1 MPGQSLVLTAS
12 GGFESAAVRGESVA
26 AAAAAGGGVK
36 RVNYWEDKNDDGDY
50 DEDVDKDE
58 DEDGDE
64 DEDTPRHQSKK
75 LKT

>member
-36 RVNYWEDKNDDGDY
+36 RVNYWEDKNGNDNY
-50 DEDVDKDE
+50 DEDVDEDEDKDE
-58 DEDGDE
+58 DEDE
-64 DEDTPRHQSKK
+64 DAPRHQSKK